1 MSRPKKEGQYVNF
14 YMDRSAFE
22 LLEQFSKETGLT
34 KTVIMERAVKQYI
47 DLMKSN
53 KNLYISMEA
62 KDRVEAD

>member
-14 YMDRSAFE
+14 YMDRSVFE

-47 DLMKSN
+47 DLIKSN
-53 KNLYISMEA
+53 KNLYISVEA